1 MGWSQW
7 WEKVRILNET
17 PTNQKDRCNALWKIN
32 CESTIQYQTYLA
44 EKENELS
51 RLRACMSK
59 VERTSLVLNYDVTE
73 GSEDSGESPLESLR
87 VCEILV
93 AKP

>member
-1 MGWSQW
+1 
-7 WEKVRILNET
+7 
-17 PTNQKDRCNALWKIN
+17 
-32 CESTIQYQTYLA
+32 
-44 EKENELS
+44 
-51 RLRACMSK
+51 MSK